1 MSKRVMFKAKFTVLK
16 INLKDK
22 FYEGYDIRREQ
33 NLCARYDTEKQ

>member
-1 MSKRVMFKAKFTVLK
+1 MFKAKFTLKK

-33 NLCARYDTEKQ
+33 NLCARYDTKKQ